1 MMATTTHVC
10 VLPYWLSRK
19 KYSGC
24 TDHWDDRNSWRV
36 RRNVLRNVAFENLK
50 MFHRLSLRWFKRCKD
65 CQKGKKRRNEKRYV
79 IEIRF
84 SNVLTTGEASQLS
97 EFIIP
102 AISRSSWEVAQ
113 RSALTV
119 HQRCFSNVAMVW
131 LD

>member
-1 MMATTTHVC
+1 M
-10 VLPYWLSRK
+10 
-19 KYSGC
+19 
-24 TDHWDDRNSWRV
+24 
-36 RRNVLRNVAFENLK
+36 NVEKRSFREFENVPSIIA
-50 MFHRLSLRWFKRCKD
+50 SLVNLNVVKIVKKEKEGEMRKD
-65 CQKGKKRRNEKRYV
+65 VDV